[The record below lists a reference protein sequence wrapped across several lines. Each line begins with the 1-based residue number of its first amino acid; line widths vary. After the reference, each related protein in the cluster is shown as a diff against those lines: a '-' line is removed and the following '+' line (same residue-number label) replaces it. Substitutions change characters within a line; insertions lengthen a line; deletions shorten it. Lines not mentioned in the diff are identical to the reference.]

1 MDEVVE
7 VDVVEADAD
16 VVDEEVGC
24 LEVPD
29 SKDLEFSFPLKN
41 DSVDFL
47 GNVYTSTYRL
57 WNNFHI
63 SSNYDSYLKGGEMG
77 TFFDYHIFHLGYNCG
92 KPSLQ
97 GVGKDTMTFSYTSLC
112 LQIDI

>member
-16 VVDEEVGC
+16 VVDEEVGR

-41 DSVDFL
+41 DSVEGILFL
-47 GNVYTSTYRL
+47 HR
-57 WNNFHI
+57 FHPF
-63 SSNYDSYLKGGEMG
+63 G
-77 TFFDYHIFHLGYNCG
+77 T
-92 KPSLQ
+92 
-97 GVGKDTMTFSYTSLC
+97 
-112 LQIDI
+112 